1 VGGRM
6 NEREKQKWYE
16 LEVKKVEILENI
28 VFYLKKLSQK

>member
-1 VGGRM
+1 M